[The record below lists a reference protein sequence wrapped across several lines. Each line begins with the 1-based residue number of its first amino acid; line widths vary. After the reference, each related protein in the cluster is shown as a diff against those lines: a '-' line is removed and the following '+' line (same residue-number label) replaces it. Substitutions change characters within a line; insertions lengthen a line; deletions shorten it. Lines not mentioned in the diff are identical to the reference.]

1 MEIGRE
7 GEKMFF
13 WAMFEVPQTLEG
25 KWGIAELL
33 PSVQVLAHSVC
44 GDNISDEGFS
54 LEDWLKTK
62 CEPQIQSIQVCTAWL
77 KGIFHKMYILFLF
90 VTSLTL
96 PLNDC
101 TLYTVQSGFW
111 SEQVYIICRPKST
124 PILLK
129 VYFLNRSVLWNAGW
143 VQWGPDFLIFSTLN
157 LASNARQMH

>member
-1 MEIGRE
+1 MEIGRD

-101 TLYTVQSGFW
+101 TLYSLAFDQNKFISSADQSPLLFC
-111 SEQVYIICRPKST
+111 SKST
-124 PILLK
+124 FQTDQFIKLLNE
-129 VYFLNRSVLWNAGW
+129 YNEAWICLF
-143 VQWGPDFLIFSTLN
+143 FSTLDSEKI
-157 LASNARQMH
+157 LHHFWSY